1 MTSKQE
7 GVVEAK
13 EDRVPTE
20 EQPAAEQRSL
30 QVVGFVIADEEYAI
44 EILDVLSI
52 ELVENLLRL
61 PKMPRYI
68 SGVMPLREEIVPLV
82 KLRRR
87 FGFDDRPDDDRTR
100 VIVIEIGDLT
110 IGLVVDAVTS
120 VYRLTQDAIQDAP
133 NIALTVDSRFVRGV
147 LKAGAQKMLIFL
159 DPRQIIQSDE
169 AEELARTTALA
180 RHYVESGS
188 RED

>member
-1 MTSKQE
+1 
-7 GVVEAK
+7 VEAK
-13 EDRVPTE
+13 EDKVPAE
-20 EQPAAEQRSL
+20 GQPAVEQRSL

-52 ELVENLLRL
+52 ELVEKLLRL

-68 SGVMPLREEIVPLV
+68 AGVMPLRDEIVPLV

-100 VIVIEIGDLT
+100 VIVIEIGELT
-110 IGLVVDAVTS
+110 VGLVVDAVTH
-120 VYRLTQDAIQDAP
+120 VYRLTEDAVQEAP
-133 NIALTVDSRFVRGV
+133 TMALTVDSRFVRGV
-147 LKAGAQKMLIFL
+147 LKAGEQKRLIFL
-159 DPRQIIQSDE
+159 DPHRIIQSEE

-180 RHYVESGS
+180 RHYVDSGA
-188 RED
+188 REE